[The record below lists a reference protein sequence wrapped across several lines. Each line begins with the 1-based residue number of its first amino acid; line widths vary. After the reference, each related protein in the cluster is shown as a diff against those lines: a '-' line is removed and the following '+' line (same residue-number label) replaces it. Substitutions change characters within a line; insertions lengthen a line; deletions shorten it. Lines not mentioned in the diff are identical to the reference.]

1 MAKNEE
7 QERAV
12 LQTSPGA
19 NQTTI
24 KDPLEDLVFAADV
37 NISKAISTKLKV
49 LISCLFLTFPPARF
63 DLEIL
68 FSVLTP
74 ECVSAGK
81 ELMALTVLNLSEIP
95 GEAPPTAVTTVSYL
109 PGMSWPGPLRPGTKS
124 PQTVRSPAQ

>member
-68 FSVLTP
+68 FS
-74 ECVSAGK
+74 AGK